1 MFEFL
6 SAGGPFIWL
15 LLIMSVV
22 ALTYIIERG
31 LALRWRN
38 VVPDAV
44 AEALVQCRTQE
55 EWNAFTTACQ

>member
-6 SAGGPFIWL
+6 EAGGPFMWL

-38 VVPDAV
+38 VVPDQI
-44 AEALVQCRTQE
+44 AEALRQCESPQD
-55 EWNAFTTACQ
+55 